1 LSILGFGILKQQRG
15 AEMQSRIHAH
25 IGTMRQLEILL
36 AVHDQGSINEAA
48 KALFLTQPTVSIQM
62 RKLSDAIGE
71 PLYKFI
77 NRQLVFTDVGLEL
90 VKTAVEV
97 LDSFARLDM
106 TLGNIRKFKPGTLR
120 LAVVT
125 TSKYFIPHLLGPFC
139 EEFPDI
145 DIQLT
150 IGNREKTIERMKQGV
165 DDFYVFS
172 HPPQDIDMQSLEFLE
187 NPLVAIAH
195 KDHPLGKQ
203 QSITLSEL
211 CNEPFLMR
219 EKGSGTRYAIE
230 NLFKQH
236 KLQPNI
242 KMTIESNEAIKHA
255 VMSKLGIA
263 IISAH
268 TLTYGG
274 QSGLVRLPVK
284 ELPIN
289 SHWFFLWL
297 TSKRPTLIASA
308 FLKHIETNGKK
319 LLQNELNKSAIN
331 NN

>member
-1 LSILGFGILKQQRG
+1 
-15 AEMQSRIHAH
+15 MQSRLHAH
-25 IGTMRQLEILL
+25 VGTIRQLEILL
-36 AVHDQGSINEAA
+36 AVHDKGSINEAA
-48 KALFLTQPTVSIQM
+48 KALFLTQPTISIQM

-71 PLYKFI
+71 PLYQFI
-77 NRQLVFTDVGLEL
+77 NRKLIFTDVGLEL

-106 TLGNIRKFKPGTLR
+106 TLGYIRKFKSGTLR

-139 EEFPDI
+139 EQFPDI
-145 DIQLT
+145 DIQLN

-172 HPPQDIDMQSLEFLE
+172 HPPHDIDAQSLKLLD

-195 KDHPLGKQ
+195 QDHPLGKQ
-203 QSITLSEL
+203 ASISLADL
-211 CNEPFLMR
+211 CEVPFLMR

-230 NLFKQH
+230 ALFKQH

-255 VMSKLGIA
+255 VMSKLGIS

-274 QSGLVRLPVK
+274 QSGLVRLPVE
-284 ELPIN
+284 ELPID
-289 SHWFFLWL
+289 SHWFFMWS

-308 FLKHIETNGKK
+308 FLKHVESNGRE
-319 LLQNELNKSAIN
+319 LLQDELDKSGLG
-331 NN
+331 

>member
-1 LSILGFGILKQQRG
+1 
-15 AEMQSRIHAH
+15 MQSRLHAH
-25 IGTMRQLEILL
+25 VGTMRQLEILL
-36 AVHDQGSINEAA
+36 AVHDKGSINEAA

-62 RKLSDAIGE
+62 RKLSDTLGE
-71 PLYKFI
+71 PLYRYI
-77 NRQLVFTDVGLEL
+77 NRKLVFTDVGLEL

-97 LDSFARLDM
+97 LDSFSRLYQ
-106 TLGNIRKFKPGTLR
+106 TLGSMREFKSGTLR

-139 EEFPDI
+139 EQFPDI
-145 DIQLT
+145 DIQLN
-150 IGNREKTIERMKQGV
+150 IGNREQTIERMKQGI

-172 HPPQDIDMQSLEFLE
+172 HPPKDIDAHSLAFLE

-195 KDHPLGKQ
+195 QDHPLAKKGTI
-203 QSITLSEL
+203 SLSEL
-211 CNEPFLMR
+211 CQAPFLMR

-230 NLFKQH
+230 QLFKQH
-236 KLQPNI
+236 KLQANI
-242 KMTIESNEAIKHA
+242 KMTIESNEAIKHS
-255 VMSKLGIA
+255 VMSKLGIS

-289 SHWFFLWL
+289 SHWFFMWSN
-297 TSKRPTLIASA
+297 SKRPTLIASA
-308 FLKHIETNGKK
+308 FLEHIESNGKS
-319 LLQNELNKSAIN
+319 LLLKELEKSATIG
-331 NN
+331 

>member
-1 LSILGFGILKQQRG
+1 
-15 AEMQSRIHAH
+15 MQSRIHAH

-48 KALFLTQPTVSIQM
+48 KALFLSQPTVSIQM
-62 RKLSDAIGE
+62 KKLSDAIGE
-71 PLYKFI
+71 PLYKFV

-139 EEFPDI
+139 EQFPDI
-145 DIQLT
+145 DIQLN

-172 HPPQDIDMQSLEFLE
+172 HPPKDIDAQSLEFLD

-195 KDHPLGKQ
+195 QDHPLGKQ
-203 QSITLSEL
+203 KSISLADL

-219 EKGSGTRYAIE
+219 EKGSGTRFAIE
-230 NLFKQH
+230 ELFKKH

-242 KMTIESNEAIKHA
+242 KMTIESNEAIKHS
-255 VMSKLGIA
+255 VMSKLGIS

-284 ELPIN
+284 ELPID

-308 FLKHIETNGKK
+308 FLKHIE
-319 LLQNELNKSAIN
+319 
-331 NN
+331 

>member
-1 LSILGFGILKQQRG
+1 MS
-15 AEMQSRIHAH
+15 SRLHAH
-25 IGTMRQLEILL
+25 VGTMRQLEILL
-36 AVHDQGSINEAA
+36 AVHDRGSINEAA

-62 RKLSDAIGE
+62 KKLSDAIGE
-71 PLYKFI
+71 PLYKYI
-77 NRQLVFTDVGLEL
+77 NRQLIFTDVGLEL

-97 LDSFARLDM
+97 IDSFARLDM

-139 EEFPDI
+139 EQFPDI
-145 DIQLT
+145 DIQLH
-150 IGNREKTIERMKQGV
+150 IGNREKTIARLKQGV

-172 HPPQDIDMQSLEFLE
+172 HPPQDIDAKSLEFLD

-195 KDHPLGKQ
+195 QDHPLGQ
-203 QSITLSEL
+203 RESISLADL

-230 NLFKQH
+230 ELFKEH
-236 KLQPNI
+236 GLQPNI
-242 KMTIESNEAIKHA
+242 KMTIESNEAIKHS
-255 VMSKLGIA
+255 VMSKLGIS

-274 QSGLVRLPVK
+274 QSGLVRLPVR

-297 TSKRPTLIASA
+297 TDKRPTLIASA
-308 FLKHIETNGKK
+308 FLKHIESNGRE
-319 LLQNELNKSAIN
+319 LLQNELDKSALD
-331 NN
+331 

>member
-1 LSILGFGILKQQRG
+1 
-15 AEMQSRIHAH
+15 MQSRIHAH

-71 PLYKFI
+71 PLYKFV
-77 NRQLVFTDVGLEL
+77 NRQLIFTNVGLEL

-106 TLGNIRKFKPGTLR
+106 TLGNIRKTKPGTLR

-139 EEFPDI
+139 EQFPDV
-145 DIQLT
+145 DIQLN
-150 IGNREKTIERMKQGV
+150 IGNREKTIARMKQGI

-172 HPPQDIDMQSLEFLE
+172 HPPQDIDAQSLEFLD

-195 KDHPLGKQ
+195 QDHPLGKRK
-203 QSITLSEL
+203 SISLADL
-211 CNEPFLMR
+211 CDEPFLMR

-230 NLFKQH
+230 ELFKQH
-236 KLQPNI
+236 NLQPKI

-255 VMSKLGIA
+255 VMSKLGIT

-274 QSGLVRLPVK
+274 QSGLIRLPVK
-284 ELPIN
+284 ELPID

-297 TSKRPTLIASA
+297 TSKRPTLIASE
-308 FLKHIETNGKK
+308 FLKHIETNGRE
-319 LLQNELNKSAIN
+319 LLQNELAKSALD
-331 NN
+331 